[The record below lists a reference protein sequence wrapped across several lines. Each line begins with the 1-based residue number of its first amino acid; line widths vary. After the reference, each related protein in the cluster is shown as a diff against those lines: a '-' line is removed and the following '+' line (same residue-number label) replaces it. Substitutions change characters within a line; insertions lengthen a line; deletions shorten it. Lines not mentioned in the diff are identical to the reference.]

1 MSLNELTVIRQMLA
15 ARPPRDDISFVEM
28 RGLYEQFG
36 GALPKAADIV
46 RERIMIGAIPA
57 EWSTA
62 PGADKAKVILYLHGG
77 GYVIGSI
84 ITHQAMVG
92 ELGRAFGGRCL
103 AIDYRLAPEHAFPA
117 AVDDAVAAY
126 EFLLKD
132 GIAANKIVIA
142 GDSAGGGLTLA
153 ALMAIRDKGL
163 PRPGA
168 GFCISPWA
176 DLEGH
181 GQSMI
186 DKASVDPMVQRDAL
200 LKMTEAYMAGGDPK
214 SPLASPIHG
223 NFKDLPPLLIHVGA
237 AETLLDDS
245 IQVARLAGAADVPVT
260 LEIWPHMVHVWH
272 FFAPML
278 SEAREAIS
286 GAGQWLSRQVA

>member
-15 ARPPRDDISFVEM
+15 ARPPRDDISVVEM
-28 RGLYEQFG
+28 RALYEQFG
-36 GALPKAADIV
+36 GALPKAADII

-62 PGADKAKVILYLHGG
+62 PGADPAKVILYLHGG
-77 GYVIGSI
+77 GYVLGSI
-84 ITHQAMVG
+84 TTHQAMVG

-126 EFLLKD
+126 EFLLKG
-132 GIAANKIVIA
+132 GIAPNKIVIA

-153 ALMAIRDKGL
+153 ALMAIREKGL

-181 GQSMI
+181 GQSMV
-186 DKASVDPMVQRDAL
+186 DKASVDPMVQRDGL

-223 NFKDLPPLLIHVGA
+223 SFKDLPPLLIHVGA

-260 LEIWPHMVHVWH
+260 LEIWPHMIHVWH

-278 SEAREAIS
+278 SEAREAITN
-286 GAGQWLSRQVA
+286 AGQWLNRQVS